1 MSEFL
6 ASGHGMA
13 LVLILGVILGVVF
26 AFIQIVEAKIEDE
39 FDPICEE
46 KCKKCVCYD
55 ICRKHGT
62 DYECKDYFPCL
73 DYEPREQKTEDMLNR
88 KGVDE

>member
-26 AFIQIVEAKIEDE
+26 AFLQIIEAKIEDE

-46 KCKKCVCYD
+46 KCKKCDYYD
-55 ICRKHGT
+55 VCRKHGT
-62 DYECKDYFPCL
+62 DYNCTD
-73 DYEPREQKTEDMLNR
+73 DMLKR

>member
-13 LVLILGVILGVVF
+13 LVLIIGVILGVVF
-26 AFIQIVEAKIEDE
+26 AFLQIVEAKIEDD
-39 FDPICEE
+39 FDPVCEE
-46 KCKKCVCYD
+46 KCKRCICYD

-62 DYECKDYFPCL
+62 DYECKDYMT
-73 DYEPREQKTEDMLNR
+73 DDMLKR
-88 KGVDE
+88 KGVDK